1 VCLLRSI
8 VPKPSTRSNQI
19 PAVDARPSRRWHSH
33 PYARPFRLKRAA
45 HTPPGCCSPPPRS
58 FSTRRD
64 ETGREVL
71 PVLCAASEPLPSSLS
86 RFHLF
91 RLYFF
96 PSPPFTATFLPLEVR
111 PRILAAIS
119 VGVGVPRSQK
129 SAGQHCSPTVQEKRS
144 KSKSFETEP

>member
-1 VCLLRSI
+1 MCQSDCITDVDVHAIQPTSRHHLSASAPRRVDERASRFVCLLRSI

-64 ETGREVL
+64 ETRLVAKFSLCCVL
-71 PVLCAASEPLPSSLS
+71 PVS
-86 RFHLF
+86 RSRPHCLVFTCSVSI
-91 RLYFF
+91 FF
-96 PSPPFTATFLPLEVR
+96 LLPLSLL
-111 PRILAAIS
+111 PFYL
-119 VGVGVPRSQK
+119 
-129 SAGQHCSPTVQEKRS
+129 
-144 KSKSFETEP
+144 